1 MGDAST
7 SRPRAPPRGRLVSH
21 ARACPRKASGALTSH
36 TEFEKRKKVTRVLR
50 VLQVCN
56 ANACVDLTSSSN
68 NATASKPN
76 WLHTSSLPLRE
87 QIHNSHKNF
96 CSQKKVLIHINF
108 GQRVRYLI
116 LCPIK
121 TKHKIIIARGE
132 ARAESRGAMSM
143 VLLLALQFMK

>member
-1 MGDAST
+1 MRRRHGRGPRPGVVS
-7 SRPRAPPRGRLVSH
+7 SRTHGRARGKRAAHSQVTRSSKKEKKSH
-21 ARACPRKASGALTSH
+21 ACYAY
-36 TEFEKRKKVTRVLR
+36 
-50 VLQVCN
+50 CN

-76 WLHTSSLPLRE
+76 LLHTSSLPLRE

-132 ARAESRGAMSM
+132 ARAESRGCHVHGSTTGSPIYE
-143 VLLLALQFMK
+143 VKI